1 MNITDKIKAARKVF
15 VWVDTHE
22 DGSGI
27 FVKVDKKDL
36 MRAVKQNWDN
46 INPDKFRIT
55 KDHAICCRILF
66 IHT

>member
-15 VWVDTHE
+15 VWVETNSA
-22 DGSGI
+22 GLGM

-36 MRAVKQNWDN
+36 TRAVKQNWDKL
-46 INPDKFRIT
+46 NPDNFRIT
-55 KDHAICCRILF
+55 KDHAICGRILF